1 MKIIKKLVAV
11 ASALAIAAT
20 TLTTTAFAASTDTSK
35 PYGKIYNA
43 CGKTRIET
51 LYSADVAIT
60 FQAALKDTPNN
71 SFKHYQNYAHKDVA
85 GVVLVNQT
93 DIDSLYS
100 ASMLCQYYNCVLI
113 FADDTTWAHAALLN
127 NTDKKNTFNI
137 FTLSTGKNSISND
150 VINNIKR
157 YNKNSVKTKV
167 TKITGSNKID
177 TNTKVLNY
185 ILKNKNSN
193 ELKNQSDTTI
203 CIINQNS
210 YSDIAS
216 AYNFVS
222 PYYTDTN
229 ILYMLVSNKLTND
242 QKTLLRSL
250 GRPEDIP
257 AAAGPV
263 YPYRFKFFGSAINLI
278 NSVKSTMRTTEDF
291 YFKKIV
297 GKDRYTTNLATISE
311 YSDGTLDE
319 ITVKRI
325 ISYLSDKEIFLVDGT
340 SEVDCLITACTMAV
354 CDKYPTKVLLINK
367 SNPKVINN
375 INASLKT
382 AKVKTITSNNY
393 NTIKNSSIFIAIGT
407 AGNYA
412 KL

>member
-1 MKIIKKLVAV
+1 MKIIKKLVAIV
-11 ASALAIAAT
+11 SALAIAT
-20 TLTTTAFAASTDTSK
+20 TALTTTAFAASTDMSV

-71 SFKHYQNYAHKDVA
+71 SFRYYQNYDHKDVA

-167 TKITGSNKID
+167 TKITGSNRID
-177 TNTKVLNY
+177 INTKVLNY
-185 ILKNKNSN
+185 IIKNRNSN

-216 AYNFVS
+216 IYNLAS
-222 PYYTDTN
+222 PNDAN

-263 YPYRFKFFGSAINLI
+263 YPYNFKFFGSTVNLI
-278 NSVKSTMRTTEDF
+278 SSVKSTMRTKEDF

-297 GKDRYTTNLATISE
+297 GKDRYTTNLATISKFN
-311 YSDGTLDE
+311 DGTLDKMA
-319 ITVKRI
+319 VDRI
-325 ISYLSDKEIFLVDGT
+325 RSYLSKKEIFLVDGT
-340 SEVDCLITACTMAV
+340 SEVDCLITACTTAI

-375 INASLKT
+375 INASLKK
-382 AKVKTITSNNY
+382 ANVKTITTNNY